1 MKLVIDFSGNEVE
14 YENDGAKGIIVID
27 DLSSR
32 KEAVLFALGLKEEPM
47 EDLRNEIDNLFAELG
62 LNVEC
67 ARPKEEI

>member
-1 MKLVIDFSGNEVE
+1 MKLVIDFSENEVE

-32 KEAVLFALGLKEEPM
+32 KEAVLSALGLKEEPM

-67 ARPKEEI
+67 ARPKEDI

>member
-32 KEAVLFALGLKEEPM
+32 KEAVLSALGLKEESM

>member
-1 MKLVIDFSGNEVE
+1 MKLVIDFSENEVE

-27 DLSSR
+27 DLASR
-32 KEAVLFALGLKEEPM
+32 KEAVLSALGLKEEPM

-67 ARPKEEI
+67 ARPKEDI

>member
-32 KEAVLFALGLKEEPM
+32 KEAVLSALGLKEEPM
-47 EDLRNEIDNLFAELG
+47 EDLRNEIDNLFSELG

-67 ARPKEEI
+67 ARPKEDI

>member
-1 MKLVIDFSGNEVE
+1 MKLVIDLSGNEVE

-32 KEAVLFALGLKEEPM
+32 KEAVLSALGLKEEPM